1 VSADNL
7 QTRWPY
13 CDNGIE
19 ELFGQ
24 RKLWIDISGRSHQLE
39 EMEQSYLDNVLAM
52 IEREPWLYYRR
63 VCSDSFERL
72 NHEAARCWF
81 NNQPLVRRLRQLCE
95 EAPLT

>member
-39 EMEQSYLDNVLAM
+39 EMEQSYLDTGLSLRLGLEGHECGNALDS
-52 IEREPWLYYRR
+52 
-63 VCSDSFERL
+63 VC
-72 NHEAARCWF
+72 
-81 NNQPLVRRLRQLCE
+81 
-95 EAPLT
+95 